1 VPVILAPLVVPWGRQ
16 TCLATLA
23 SVTQTPCQIIH
34 VNTYNHNFLL
44 GTRFEVWDI
53 EIYDGRSPCGL
64 KRIEPRAERKT
75 FLGRTNDP
83 PKMTGRDIMP
93 LN

>member
-1 VPVILAPLVVPWGRQ
+1 MLTPLLVRGGRQ
-16 TCLATLA
+16 ACCATLV
-23 SVTQTPCQIIH
+23 SVTQNPCQLIH
-34 VNTYNHNFLL
+34 LNTHDHDFLL
-44 GTRFEVWDI
+44 GTRVEVWYI